1 MPGNTNLI
9 GRITVAKL
17 ASYLF
22 SYDSATKVAQNIWQP
37 FEKRCFSVENIL
49 AIFMQLLGIIG
60 LLFVLTDGHT
70 GVDQNVLLKTID
82 GYNKKSTKGLK
93 KDNNV
98 YDKKRHTFVV

>member
-60 LLFVLTDGHT
+60 LL
-70 GVDQNVLLKTID
+70 LKTID
-82 GYNKKSTKGLK
+82 GSNKKSTKGLK

>member
-60 LLFVLTDGHT
+60 LLFVLTYGHT
-70 GVDQNVLLKTID
+70 GVDQNVLLKTKKLCSETN
-82 GYNKKSTKGLK
+82 NKVLL
-93 KDNNV
+93 
-98 YDKKRHTFVV
+98 